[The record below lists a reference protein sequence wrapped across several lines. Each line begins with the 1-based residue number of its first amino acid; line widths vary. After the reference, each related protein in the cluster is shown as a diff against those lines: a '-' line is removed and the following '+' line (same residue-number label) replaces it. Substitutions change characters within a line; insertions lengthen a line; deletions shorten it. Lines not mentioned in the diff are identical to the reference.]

1 MKDKLLQLLE
11 KRDGN
16 LSMKEA
22 RAEGIAAATVQRL
35 VETGKL
41 LRVSR
46 GYYVLDGHGV
56 DELFMVQSR
65 FTRSVFSHETALD
78 LYSLSTNIPKKIH
91 LSVPTNYHVQRKNL
105 DEEFVRV
112 HKVKDEIFELGM
124 RKIESYQGNPIRV
137 YDKERTICDM
147 WNPRYNATFETK
159 LDALKD
165 YMREKDRDPMKLRE
179 YREKL
184 NVDPKLAN
192 YMEALY

>member
-1 MKDKLLQLLE
+1 LKDKLFQLLE

-22 RAEGIAAATVQRL
+22 RAEGIAATTVQRL
-35 VETGKL
+35 VESGKL
-41 LRVSR
+41 LKISR

-65 FTRSVFSHETALD
+65 FSKGVFSHETALD

-91 LSVPTNYHVQRKNL
+91 LSVPSNYHIQKKSL
-105 DEEFVRV
+105 EEEFVHI
-112 HKVKDEIFELGM
+112 HKVKNEFFELGM
-124 RKIESYQGNPIRV
+124 IEIDSYQGNPIKV

-147 WNPRYNATFETK
+147 WNPRYNAAFETK
-159 LDALKD
+159 LNALKD
-165 YMREKDRDPMKLRE
+165 YMREEDRDPIKLRA
-179 YREKL
+179 YREQL
-184 NVDPKLAN
+184 NVDPRLAI

>member
-1 MKDKLLQLLE
+1 MKDKLFQLLE

-22 RAEGIAAATVQRL
+22 RSEGIAGATVQRL

-41 LRVSR
+41 VRITR

-56 DELFMVQSR
+56 DELYMIQCR
-65 FTRSVFSHETALD
+65 FSKGVFSHETALD

-91 LSVPTNYHVQRKNL
+91 LSVPSNYHIQRKYL
-105 DEEFVRV
+105 EEEFVRI
-112 HKVKDEIFELGM
+112 HKVKDNVFDLGVIEIN
-124 RKIESYQGNPIRV
+124 SYQGNPIKV
-137 YDKERTICDM
+137 YNKERTICDM
-147 WNPRYNATFETK
+147 WNPRYNAAFETK

-165 YMREKDRDPMKLRE
+165 YMCEKDRNPMKLRE

-184 NVDPKLAN
+184 NVDPRLAN

>member
-22 RAEGIAAATVQRL
+22 RSEGIAAATVQRL
-35 VETGKL
+35 VESGELTKM
-41 LRVSR
+41 SR

-56 DELFMVQSR
+56 DELYMVQSR
-65 FTRSVFSHETALD
+65 FSRGVFSHETALD

-91 LSVPTNYHVQRKNL
+91 LSVPANYHIQRKNL
-105 DEEFVRV
+105 EEEFVRI
-112 HKVKDEIFELGM
+112 HKVKNEFYELGI
-124 RKIESYQGNPIRV
+124 IEMDSYQGNPIRV

>member
-1 MKDKLLQLLE
+1 MKNKLRQLLD

-22 RAEGIAAATVQRL
+22 RSEGIAATTVQRL
-35 VETGKL
+35 VESGEL
-41 LRVSR
+41 LKISR

-56 DELFMVQSR
+56 DELYMVQNR
-65 FTRSVFSHETALD
+65 FSKGVFSHETALD

-91 LSVPTNYHVQRKNL
+91 LSVPTNYHIQRKNL
-105 DEEFVRV
+105 EEEFVRI
-112 HKVKDEIFELGM
+112 HKVKKEFYELGIIEM
-124 RKIESYQGNPIRV
+124 ESYQGNPIRV
-137 YDKERTICDM
+137 YNKERTICDM
-147 WNPRYNATFETK
+147 WNRRYNATFETK
-159 LDALKD
+159 LEALKD
-165 YMREKDRDPMKLRE
+165 YMREKDRDLMKLRE

>member
-1 MKDKLLQLLE
+1 MKDKLFQLLE

-35 VETGKL
+35 VDSGKL
-41 LRVSR
+41 LKISR

-56 DELFMVQSR
+56 DELYMVQNRFSR
-65 FTRSVFSHETALD
+65 GVFFHETALE
-78 LYSLSTNIPKKIH
+78 LYSLSTTIPKKIH
-91 LSVPTNYHVQRKNL
+91 LTVPASYHVERKNL
-105 DEEFVRV
+105 EEEFVRI
-112 HKVKDEIFELGM
+112 HKVKKEIFELGI
-124 RKIESYQGNPIRV
+124 IEIDSYQGNPIRV

-147 WNPRYNATFETK
+147 WNPRYNATYETK

-165 YMREKDRDPMKLRE
+165 YMRSKDRDPMKLRE
-179 YREKL
+179 YREQL
-184 NVDPKLAN
+184 NVDPRLAN

>member
-22 RAEGIAAATVQRL
+22 RAKGIAAATVQRL
-35 VETGKL
+35 VESGKL
-41 LRVSR
+41 LRISR

-56 DELFMVQSR
+56 DELYMVQSR
-65 FTRSVFSHETALD
+65 FTRGVFSHETALE
-78 LYSLSTNIPKKIH
+78 LYSLSTNIPKRIH
-91 LSVPTNYHVQRKNL
+91 LSVPINYHVQRKHL
-105 DEEFVRV
+105 EEEFVRV
-112 HKVKDEIFELGM
+112 HKVKNEIFELGM
-124 RKIESYQGNPIRV
+124 SEIKSYQGNPIRV

-147 WNPRYNATFETK
+147 WNPRYHASFETK

-165 YMREKDRDPMKLRE
+165 YMQEKDRDPMKLRE

>member
-1 MKDKLLQLLE
+1 MKDKLFQLLE

-22 RAEGIAAATVQRL
+22 RAEGIAATTVQRL
-35 VETGKL
+35 VESGKL
-41 LRVSR
+41 LKISR

-65 FTRSVFSHETALD
+65 FSKGVFSHETALD

-91 LSVPTNYHVQRKNL
+91 LSVPSNYHIQKKSL
-105 DEEFVRV
+105 EEEFVHI
-112 HKVKDEIFELGM
+112 HKVKNEFFELGM
-124 RKIESYQGNPIRV
+124 IEIDSYQGNPIKV

-147 WNPRYNATFETK
+147 WNPRYNAAFETK
-159 LDALKD
+159 LNALKD
-165 YMREKDRDPMKLRE
+165 YMREEDRDPIKLRA
-179 YREKL
+179 YREQL
-184 NVDPKLAN
+184 NVDPRLAI

>member
-91 LSVPTNYHVQRKNL
+91 LSVPTNYHIQRKNL

>member
-1 MKDKLLQLLE
+1 MKDKLFQLLE

-22 RAEGIAAATVQRL
+22 RAEGIAATTVQRL
-35 VETGKL
+35 VESGKL
-41 LRVSR
+41 LKISR

-65 FTRSVFSHETALD
+65 FSKGVFSHETALD

-91 LSVPTNYHVQRKNL
+91 LSVPSNYHIQKKSL
-105 DEEFVRV
+105 EEEFVHI
-112 HKVKDEIFELGM
+112 HKVKNEFFELGM
-124 RKIESYQGNPIRV
+124 IEIDSYQGNPIKV

-147 WNPRYNATFETK
+147 WNPRYNAAFETK
-159 LDALKD
+159 LNALKD
-165 YMREKDRDPMKLRE
+165 YMREEDRDPIKLRA
-179 YREKL
+179 YREQL
-184 NVDPKLAN
+184 NVDPRLAN

>member
-1 MKDKLLQLLE
+1 MKDKLFQLLE

-22 RAEGIAAATVQRL
+22 RAEGIAATTVQRL
-35 VETGKL
+35 VESGKL
-41 LRVSR
+41 LKISR

-65 FTRSVFSHETALD
+65 FSKGIFSHETALD

-91 LSVPTNYHVQRKNL
+91 LSVPSNYHIQKKSL
-105 DEEFVRV
+105 EEEFVHI
-112 HKVKDEIFELGM
+112 HKVKNEFFELGM
-124 RKIESYQGNPIRV
+124 IEIDSYQGNPIKV

-147 WNPRYNATFETK
+147 WNPRYNAAFETK
-159 LDALKD
+159 LNALKD
-165 YMREKDRDPMKLRE
+165 YMREEDRDPIKLRA
-179 YREKL
+179 YREQL
-184 NVDPKLAN
+184 NVDPRLAN